1 MSAANCHRHGFA
13 ISAARV
19 LVSLG
24 VSACVLPRAS
34 AAELALDV
42 ASCAALA
49 AAAQR
54 GGGHFP
60 LGRAACGLVEPPAP
74 RVAPASSHA
83 RQLQLYA
90 PEAAAAPVVPAA
102 TSSGMA
108 APGQKK
114 GANGTKGTNGA
125 TGAKGTKG
133 TKANPVPAVGMEARP
148 LPAPLMRAV
157 QLAPEIDRVAAGN
170 QIDPLL
176 LHAIARVESQHNP
189 AAVSHA
195 GARGLMQVM
204 PATGARFG
212 ANSAAELHIVPINL
226 EVSARYLKVL
236 KRRFPGDL
244 QLVLAAYNAG
254 EGAVER
260 HGRRIPPYAET
271 QAYVRKVLHEY
282 SLLRGAA
289 EGLR

>member
-1 MSAANCHRHGFA
+1 MPAVKRHCHGLATSPLRLIAA
-13 ISAARV
+13 
-19 LVSLG
+19 LG
-24 VSACVLPRAS
+24 VAACVLPRAG
-34 AAELALDV
+34 AAELTLDA
-42 ASCAALA
+42 ASCAALTA
-49 AAAQR
+49 AAAR

-60 LGRAACGLVEPPAP
+60 LGRAACGLVEPPQQ
-74 RVAPASSHA
+74 RVAPATSHA

-90 PEAAAAPVVPAA
+90 PEATPAPVAPAAPATGAAAPLL
-102 TSSGMA
+102 
-108 APGQKK
+108 KK
-114 GANGTKGTNGA
+114 GIKGM
-125 TGAKGTKG
+125 KGSPG
-133 TKANPVPAVGMEARP
+133 PGPVSTSRP
-148 LPAPLMRAV
+148 LPAPLVRAV

-176 LHAIARVESQHNP
+176 LHAIARVESRHNP

-212 ANSAAELHIVPINL
+212 VVSAESLHIVPINL
-226 EVSARYLKVL
+226 EVSARYLNVL

-282 SLLRGAA
+282 SLLRQAA
-289 EGLR
+289 GGLR

>member
-1 MSAANCHRHGFA
+1 MPAVNHHRQGFA
-13 ISAARV
+13 ASPAWLLAAV
-19 LVSLG
+19 GLVS
-24 VSACVLPRAS
+24 VVLSDAT
-34 AAELALDV
+34 AGEMVLD
-42 ASCAALA
+42 ATSCAALTA
-49 AAAQR
+49 AAAR

-60 LGRAACGLVEPPAP
+60 LGRAACGLVEPPQQ
-74 RVAPASSHA
+74 RTAPASSHA

-90 PEAAAAPVVPAA
+90 PEAAAAPQPPSAPATGA
-102 TSSGMA
+102 A
-108 APGQKK
+108 APAQKK
-114 GANGTKGTNGA
+114 GAKLKGM
-125 TGAKGTKG
+125 
-133 TKANPVPAVGMEARP
+133 KALPGSGSVQASRP
-148 LPAPLMRAV
+148 LPAPLVRAV

-176 LHAIARVESQHNP
+176 LHAIARVESRHNP

-212 ANSAAELHIVPINL
+212 ANSAAELHSVPINL
-226 EVSARYLKVL
+226 EVSARYLNVL

-282 SLLRGAA
+282 NLLRNAA
-289 EGLR
+289 GSLK